1 MNDLNLLKLAKK
13 NDMNAK
19 EELIVKYT
27 PLIRKQIKKYSYIDC
42 YDNEDL
48 MQYGILSILKAI
60 NTFDLDKSSSFSSY
74 VMWTVCNNFAY
85 LCRGNNSDRKTH
97 SLNLQTETGDE
108 IIDILVDETN
118 IEEDFINSYMSKEL
132 PLIDGSK
139 EEDMRK
145 EILLAKEEL
154 DSIGGT
160 VECAVLG
167 IEPGIGNPFFDSVE
181 STLAHLM
188 FSIPAVKGIEFGRG
202 FELSQMRG
210 SEANDAMY
218 FAGEKVL
225 TKTNNNGGILGGI
238 TNGMPVIFK
247 VAIKPTS
254 SILKT
259 QNTVNINTGENTV
272 LEVNGR
278 HDPCIVQ
285 RALPVVEAATAIG
298 ILDLIEN

>member
-1 MNDLNLLKLAKK
+1 
-13 NDMNAK
+13 
-19 EELIVKYT
+19 
-27 PLIRKQIKKYSYIDC
+27 
-42 YDNEDL
+42 
-48 MQYGILSILKAI
+48 
-60 NTFDLDKSSSFSSY
+60 
-74 VMWTVCNNFAY
+74 
-85 LCRGNNSDRKTH
+85 
-97 SLNLQTETGDE
+97 
-108 IIDILVDETN
+108 
-118 IEEDFINSYMSKEL
+118 
-132 PLIDGSK
+132 
-139 EEDMRK
+139 
-145 EILLAKEEL
+145 
-154 DSIGGT
+154 
-160 VECAVLG
+160 
-167 IEPGIGNPFFDSVE
+167 
-181 STLAHLM
+181 M

>member
-1 MNDLNLLKLAKK
+1 M
-13 NDMNAK
+13 
-19 EELIVKYT
+19 
-27 PLIRKQIKKYSYIDC
+27 
-42 YDNEDL
+42 
-48 MQYGILSILKAI
+48 
-60 NTFDLDKSSSFSSY
+60 
-74 VMWTVCNNFAY
+74 
-85 LCRGNNSDRKTH
+85 
-97 SLNLQTETGDE
+97 
-108 IIDILVDETN
+108 
-118 IEEDFINSYMSKEL
+118 
-132 PLIDGSK
+132 
-139 EEDMRK
+139 
-145 EILLAKEEL
+145 
-154 DSIGGT
+154 
-160 VECAVLG
+160 ECAVLG

-218 FAGEKVL
+218 FAGERVL

-285 RALPVVEAATAIG
+285 RALPVIEAVTAIG
-298 ILDLIEN
+298 ILDLI